1 MSYIERQ
8 LNKNRN
14 EFNSKVWIL
23 RIISLSIALAAVL
36 YYLDQHHKGNN
47 ILVETP
53 ASKVSDKKP
62 YMRMQIPVGRG
73 KDSALKDEK

>member
-8 LNKNRN
+8 LKKHQT

-47 ILVETP
+47 ILIDAP
-53 ASKVSDKKP
+53 APKVREKKP
-62 YMRMQIPVGRG
+62 YMQMNIPVGRS
-73 KDSALKDEK
+73 KDSVPKDKK

>member
-8 LNKNRN
+8 LKKHQT

-47 ILVETP
+47 LLMETQAP
-53 ASKVSDKKP
+53 KVKEKQP
-62 YMRMQIPVGRG
+62 YMHMKIPVGRS
-73 KDSALKDEK
+73 KDAVPKDQ

>member
-8 LNKNRN
+8 LKKHQT

-23 RIISLSIALAAVL
+23 RIISLTIALGAVL

-47 ILVETP
+47 LLVETAP
-53 ASKVSDKKP
+53 QKIKEKVP
-62 YMRMQIPVGRG
+62 YMQMQIPVGRG
-73 KDSALKDEK
+73 QDTTVKPNK

>member
-8 LNKNRN
+8 LKKHNT
-14 EFNSKVWIL
+14 EFNSKIWIL

-47 ILVETP
+47 LLLKTQAPEVKEKQ
-53 ASKVSDKKP
+53 S
-62 YMRMQIPVGRG
+62 YMQMKIPVGRS
-73 KDSALKDEK
+73 KDAVLKEK